1 MKDKNH
7 MISSLDAEMTFDTT
21 QYPFMVKVSETL
33 GIQEEYSCIIKSM
46 NSKSTA
52 NISPNGEKLKAFS
65 LK

>member
-1 MKDKNH
+1 MKDKDH
-7 MISSLDAEMTFDTT
+7 MISSLDAEITFDNI
-21 QYPFMVKVSETL
+21 QYPFVVKVSETS
-33 GIQEEYSCIIKSM
+33 GIQETYFCIIKSM